1 MGARSGRATLA
12 DVAQAAGVSASAV
25 SMVMNDRTGLTQ
37 ATRLR
42 ILAAARAVGYPV
54 RGRAGREGR
63 VLGVLPTDLGNPY
76 HTDVITGI
84 EKHAE
89 SVGAAVVIG
98 HGRRDSAHL
107 ERQLDRMLGFG
118 VDGIVAVTTWLRP
131 AALEDAATVLPVA
144 VIGRMQ
150 DPATGVDMVRGDDA
164 AGAAQAVRHLVRL
177 GHTRL
182 VHVTMSTRPGPAARR
197 AGFLAEAARLGLEG
211 QARVIG
217 PAADWAAMEEQI
229 DAFLERIRAGRSTA
243 PTAVFAANDIA
254 AVRVMHRAAAL
265 GVRVPQQLSVVG
277 YDSSAAALMIRPHLT
292 SVNQPREEMG
302 RLAAGMVLER
312 LAGRASDAELIVRPV
327 LRERESSTW
336 HPDADRETANQTGD
350 AANPTGDAADPPGT
364 GPNRSADPAAASG

>member
-1 MGARSGRATLA
+1 M
-12 DVAQAAGVSASAV
+12 SASAV
-25 SMVMNDRTGLTQ
+25 SMVMNGRPGLKQ

-42 ILAAARAVGYPV
+42 ILAAARTVGYPL
-54 RGRAGREGR
+54 RGRAGRTGP

-107 ERQLDRMLGFG
+107 ERQLDRMLDFG
-118 VDGIVAVTTWLRP
+118 VDGVVAVTTWLRP

-150 DPATGVDMVRGDDA
+150 DPAAGVDMVRSDDA
-164 AGAAQAVRHLVRL
+164 AGAAQAVRHLVDL

-182 VHVTMSTRPGPAARR
+182 VHLTMSARPGPAARR
-197 AGFLAEAARLGLEG
+197 AGFLAEAARLGLESHV
-211 QARVIG
+211 RVVG
-217 PAADWAAMEEQI
+217 PTADWAAMDQQI
-229 DAFLERIRAGRSTA
+229 DSFLERIRAGRSTA

-265 GVRVPQQLSVVG
+265 GVRVPDQLSVVG
-277 YDSSAAALMIRPHLT
+277 YDSSTAALMIRPHLT

-302 RLAAGMVLER
+302 RRAAEMILER
-312 LAGRASDAELIVRPV
+312 LAGRTRDADLIVRPV
-327 LRERESSTW
+327 LRERDSSTW
-336 HPDADRETANQTGD
+336 HPDARRDF
-350 AANPTGDAADPPGT
+350 PTP
-364 GPNRSADPAAASG
+364 ASG

>member
-12 DVAQAAGVSASAV
+12 DVAETAGVSASAV
-25 SMVMNDRTGLTQ
+25 SMVMNGRAGLKP

-42 ILAAARAVGYPV
+42 ILAAARSVGYPV
-54 RGRAGREGR
+54 RARAGRGGP

-84 EKHAE
+84 EAHAE
-89 SVGAAVVIG
+89 ASGAAVVIG

-118 VDGIVAVTTWLRP
+118 VDGIIAVTTWLRP

-150 DPATGVDMVRGDDA
+150 DAATGVDTVRGDDA
-164 AGAAQAVRHLVRL
+164 DGAAQAVRHLVEL

-182 VHVTMSTRPGPAARR
+182 VHVTMSNRPGPAARR
-197 AGFLAEAARLGLEG
+197 AGFLTETARLGLED
-211 QARVIG
+211 QTRVIG
-217 PAADWAAMEEQI
+217 PAADWSIMEEQI
-229 DAFLERIRAGRSTA
+229 DALLDRIRSGRPTA

-254 AVRVMHRAAAL
+254 AVRIMHRAAAL
-265 GVRVPQQLSVVG
+265 GVRVPEQLSVVG

-302 RLAAGMVLER
+302 RLAAGMILER
-312 LAGRASDAELIVRPV
+312 LAGRTHDADLVVRPV
-327 LRERESSTW
+327 LRERESSAVSPATVS
-336 HPDADRETANQTGD
+336 A
-350 AANPTGDAADPPGT
+350 
-364 GPNRSADPAAASG
+364 GPAS